1 MNVRYD
7 TIDSMLFIDNRTK
20 LSKLLK
26 NNSLAIF
33 HSNDE
38 MPRNGD
44 CFYPF
49 RQNSDFF
56 YLSGIDQEQS
66 ILLLF
71 PDCPNPSYREVLFVR
86 ETCEHVKIWEGP
98 KYSKKEATK
107 VSGIKINL
115 NVLDNFFRLK

>member
-7 TIDSMLFIDNRTK
+7 AIDPKMFVENRNRF
-20 LSKLLK
+20 SKLLK

-44 CFYPF
+44 CFFPY
-49 RQNSDFF
+49 RQNSDLF

-71 PDCPNPSYREVLFVR
+71 PECPNPDHRELLFL
-86 ETCEHVKIWEGP
+86 
-98 KYSKKEATK
+98 KE
-107 VSGIKINL
+107 N
-115 NVLDNFFRLK
+115 

>member
-1 MNVRYD
+1 MNVRYN
-7 TIDSMLFIDNRTK
+7 TIDPFLFVNNRVK

-33 HSNDE
+33 HSNDQ

-44 CFYPF
+44 CFFPF

-71 PDCPNPSYREVLFVR
+71 PNCPKSILPGSIICSR
-86 ETCEHVKIWEGP
+86 
-98 KYSKKEATK
+98 
-107 VSGIKINL
+107 NL
-115 NVLDNFFRLK
+115 STNQGLGRP